1 MKKIRYN
8 SACFHEEQII
18 KELASALA
26 ILPDTARILYAR
38 GIDTVEKGKR
48 FLSPGRKHLRSP
60 FLMSGM
66 REAVDRIREARD
78 NGETVVVYGDYDAD
92 GISAVSIMY
101 YALKKYGVTPY
112 CFIPERSDGYGLSE
126 NTIEQIVGDVFPDL
140 FITVDCGI
148 SGAAEVEMLKDAG
161 VDVIVTDHHELPPV
175 LPDCTMI
182 NPKIQDDYPFDG
194 LCGAGVAFKIAC
206 ALLGEDAYDL
216 FDFAAIATIADSM
229 PLVDENRD
237 IVFEGVRAME
247 KGNTHPAF
255 QKLLES
261 ANKKGITAMSLAF
274 TLAPRINAAGRMG
287 DANGALRLFL
297 SDDENEIFDGCVK
310 LNAYNT
316 ARQQEC
322 DVLYKKV
329 KQKIREV
336 GAYDR
341 AIVLSSDDWAAGFV
355 GIVAARLAEEYY
367 RPVILFVEKE
377 GVLKGSARSID
388 EVNIFDAVS
397 SVRDLTIE
405 FGGHAQAAG
414 ISITKEN
421 LDAFRKGIC
430 AYLAA
435 HYDDQTFIPTL
446 QAEWLTDMPMSMRF
460 AKELEK
466 IEPCGVGNRKP
477 LFATV
482 VENVNARP
490 MKEGSPHLTFQ
501 TDVGEMLYF
510 GAEKYLPLLNDDNQK
525 LLTFEYNYSVWGK
538 KEYLKGLV
546 KDFTFTGNMR
556 AGITAKLQSAV
567 KSAVYPPYDGKTVE
581 KEELQRQIETMLSSP
596 YGTLFLAADES
607 VIAQYP
613 ALLTLPRDLFY
624 PSDNRLLNRVVL
636 APTAFDGGEYQNVVY
651 LQKPL
656 GQTVSTKD
664 GAVVC
669 HDEAQDLDWLQDVN
683 FDRGAFA
690 EVFVFLKELAVAGTP
705 VQGSGGVA
713 MLSPLPEA
721 QVITATEV
729 FLELGFISLERGNVV
744 INKGVKAELSESA
757 LYRTLKGLQ
766 EGR

>member
-1 MKKIRYN
+1 M
-8 SACFHEEQII
+8 
-18 KELASALA
+18 
-26 ILPDTARILYAR
+26 
-38 GIDTVEKGKR
+38 
-48 FLSPGRKHLRSP
+48 
-60 FLMSGM
+60 
-66 REAVDRIREARD
+66 
-78 NGETVVVYGDYDAD
+78 
-92 GISAVSIMY
+92 
-101 YALKKYGVTPY
+101 
-112 CFIPERSDGYGLSE
+112 
-126 NTIEQIVGDVFPDL
+126 
-140 FITVDCGI
+140 
-148 SGAAEVEMLKDAG
+148 
-161 VDVIVTDHHELPPV
+161 
-175 LPDCTMI
+175 LPDCTII
-182 NPKIQDDYPFDG
+182 NPKLQDDYPFDG

-237 IVFEGVRAME
+237 IVFEGVKAMD
-247 KGNTHPAF
+247 KGNTHLAF

-261 ANKKGITAMSLAF
+261 AGKKGITAMSLAF

-287 DANGALRLFL
+287 DANGALQLFL

-421 LDAFRKGIC
+421 LDEFRKGIC
-430 AYLAA
+430 AYLDA

-477 LFATV
+477 LFAMV
-482 VENVNARP
+482 VKNVEARP

-510 GAEKYLPLLNDDNQK
+510 GAEKYLPLLNDENQK
-525 LLTFEYNYSVWGK
+525 VLTFEYNLSVWGK

-546 KDFTFTGNMR
+546 KDFTFTGNLC
-556 AGITAKLQSAV
+556 AGTTATLQSAV

-596 YGTLFLAADES
+596 YGTLFLAADEG
-607 VIAQYP
+607 VLADYP
-613 ALLTLPRDLFY
+613 MLLDLPRDLFY

-651 LQKPL
+651 LQRPL
-656 GQTVSTKD
+656 GQTVSARD

-669 HDEAQDLDWLQDVN
+669 HDEAQSIDWLQDVN

-690 EVFVFLKELAVAGTP
+690 EVFVFLKELAAAGTP
-705 VQGSGGVA
+705 VQGSGSVA

-729 FLELGFISLERGNVV
+729 FLELGFISFEKGNVA
-744 INKGVKAELSESA
+744 IQKGVKAELIESL
-757 LYRTLKGLQ
+757 LYRTLKGLR

>member
-8 SACFHEEQII
+8 SACLDHEQTI
-18 KELASALA
+18 KEFASALS

-101 YALKKYGVTPY
+101 YALKKYGITPF

-126 NTIEQIVGDVFPDL
+126 STIEQIVGEVFPDL
-140 FITVDCGI
+140 FITVDCGV
-148 SGAAEVEMLKDAG
+148 SSVAEVEILKDAG

-175 LPDCTMI
+175 LPDCTLI
-182 NPKIQDDYPFDG
+182 NPKIKDDYPFDG

-247 KGNTHPAF
+247 KGNTHLAF

-261 ANKKGITAMSLAF
+261 AGKKGITATSLAF

-287 DANGALRLFL
+287 DANGALKLFL

-310 LNAYNT
+310 LNAYNA

-329 KQKIREV
+329 KQKIRET

-367 RPVILFVEKE
+367 RPVILFVEKD
-377 GVLKGSARSID
+377 GILKGSARSID

-397 SVRDLTIE
+397 SARDLTVE

-414 ISITKEN
+414 ISITKDH
-421 LDAFRKGIC
+421 LDAFRKAVC
-430 AYLAA
+430 SYLDA

-446 QAEWLTDMPMSMRF
+446 QVEWQTDMPMSMRF

-482 VENVNARP
+482 VGCVDARP
-490 MKEGSPHLTFQ
+490 MKEGSPHLTFH
-501 TDVGEMLYF
+501 TEVGEMLYF
-510 GAEKYLPLLNDDNQK
+510 GAEKYLPLLNDENQK
-525 LLTFEYNYSVWGK
+525 ILTFEYNYSVWGK

-546 KDFTFTGNMR
+546 KDFTFTGNLN
-556 AGITAKLQSAV
+556 AGITAKLKSAV
-567 KSAVYPPYDGKTVE
+567 KSAIYPSFEGETLE
-581 KEELQRQIETMLSSP
+581 KAVLQKRIEEMLSHP
-596 YGTLFLAADES
+596 YGSLFLAADDGVLKDYSCLME
-607 VIAQYP
+607 
-613 ALLTLPRDLFY
+613 LPRDLFY

-636 APTAFDGGEYQNVVY
+636 APTAFDGSEYQNVIY

-656 GQTVSTKD
+656 GQTVVAKE
-664 GAVVC
+664 GAVFC
-669 HDEAQDLDWLQDVN
+669 ADEAQNVDWLADVD
-683 FDRGAFA
+683 FERSAFA
-690 EVFVFLKELAVAGTP
+690 EVFVFLKELAAAGTP
-705 VQGSGGVA
+705 VQGSESVA
-713 MLSPLPEA
+713 MLSPLLEA
-721 QVITATEV
+721 QVIVATEV
-729 FLELGFISLERGNVV
+729 FLELGFIRFDSGRVT
-744 INKGVKAELSESA
+744 ICRGVKAELVESA
-757 LYRTLKGLQ
+757 LYRRLKELR